1 MSLCKFHISL
11 VVEGDSLVVGDVDI
25 QVGEVSLETSG
36 TANAFWYNMFAR
48 YFQTYLK
55 SSIEEALIEETREA
69 ITAEILLTINC
80 LAGMFMHT
88 P

>member
-1 MSLCKFHISL
+1 ML
-11 VVEGDSLVVGDVDI
+11 
-25 QVGEVSLETSG
+25 
-36 TANAFWYNMFAR
+36 AR